1 MAITIKM
8 LATMYGVCDM
18 YTQFR
23 VMGED
28 GKTKFAAAG
37 TFRHIVNTY
46 PNWPLVRWSYSVE
59 DGQAFI
65 ELIGRG

>member
-1 MAITIKM
+1 MTITIGM
-8 LATMYGVCDM
+8 LAAMYGVTDM

-23 VMGED
+23 VVRKD
-28 GKTKFAAAG
+28 GKTEFAAAG
-37 TFRHIVNTY
+37 TFRKIAKTY
-46 PNWPLVRWSYSVE
+46 SNWPLVRWSYAVE

>member
-8 LATMYGVCDM
+8 FATMYGVCDT